1 MNNRNPNKENTY
13 TNLGAW
19 CAQYHEQSGI
29 KIHPSSV
36 PYDLVLEDVLGYI
49 AILLSH
55 DKGMAT
61 AFDALNERVKH
72 LEKQLE
78 MVELRT
84 QMLVE
89 GGNTLDERLKELE
102 QLKSTSTKKVK

>member
-13 TNLGAW
+13 SNLAAW
-19 CAQYHEQSGI
+19 CEKYHKDSGI

-36 PYDLVLEDVLGYI
+36 PVELVLEDIMGYV
-49 AILLSH
+49 ALLMSH

-61 AFDALNERVKH
+61 AFDALNKRIAE
-72 LEKQLE
+72 LEVLTHELTSQLIE
-78 MVELRT
+78 KAA
-84 QMLVE
+84 
-89 GGNTLDERLKELE
+89 KEVE